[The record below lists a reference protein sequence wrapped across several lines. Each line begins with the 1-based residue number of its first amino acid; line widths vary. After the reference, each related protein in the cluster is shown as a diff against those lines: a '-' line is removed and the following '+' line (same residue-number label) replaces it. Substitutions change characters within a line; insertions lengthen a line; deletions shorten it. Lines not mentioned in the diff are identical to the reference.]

1 MASNVS
7 DRPLVGLST
16 YLEVARFGVW
26 EAEAALLHRTYLD
39 CVLRAGGNPVLL
51 PPQGDWRAE
60 TIGWLDGLVLTGG
73 ADLDPASYGHE
84 PHPMTGE
91 PRQRRDAA
99 EFALLDAAL
108 ALDLPVLGVC
118 RGAQVLNVAL
128 GGTLHQHV
136 PDVVGGGGHQ
146 PRPAV
151 FGRTDITVEAG
162 SVLHGVVGDTTTV
175 QCYHHQSVDRLGRGL
190 RVVATSAD
198 GVVEAVELAGARF
211 ALGVQSHPEQE
222 IEDVRLFT
230 ALVDAARDRRDS
242 PR

>member
-1 MASNVS
+1 VASSDS
-7 DRPLVGLST
+7 DRPLIGLST

-51 PPQGDWRAE
+51 PPLGDWRAE
-60 TIGWLDGLVLTGG
+60 TLGWLDGLVLSGG
-73 ADLDPASYGHE
+73 PDLDPARYGHE
-84 PHPMTGE
+84 PHPAAGR
-91 PRQRRDAA
+91 PRPERDAA
-99 EFALLDAAL
+99 EFALLEAAL

-118 RGAQVLNVAL
+118 RGAQVLDVAL

-136 PDVVGGGGHQ
+136 PDVVGGAGHQ

-151 FGRTDITVEAG
+151 FGRTDITVEPG

-198 GVVEAVELAGARF
+198 GVVEAVELPGARF
-211 ALGVQSHPEQE
+211 VLGVQSHPEQE